1 MVLVSAL
8 ILLIRVYQAGAEKR
22 KNPALDSEK
31 RDF

>member
-8 ILLIRVYQAGAEKR
+8 ILLIRVYQARAEKR